1 MGEYILNEDFFVE
14 EPTPDADLA
23 STSPLLTIS
32 STDNSTSSTTGPFL
46 LPPSRIREAD
56 PQAIAKIE
64 KVFQSVTDDLL
75 HNSDE
80 LYISIKIKKSSAVSG
95 IDGDN
100 SIDPITEVRK
110 VTFPGRTAHEAW
122 KFSTSSMIGIPF
134 IID

>member
-1 MGEYILNEDFFVE
+1 MGEYLLNEDFLVE
-14 EPTPDADLA
+14 EPTLHADLA
-23 STSPLLTIS
+23 STSPPLTNS
-32 STDNSTSSTTGPFL
+32 STNNSTSSTTEPFL

-80 LYISIKIKKSSAVSG
+80 LYISIKIKKSSAVLR
-95 IDGDN
+95 IDEEN

-122 KFSTSSMIGIPF
+122 RFSMSSMIGVPF
-134 IID
+134 IIN